1 MKLNIK
7 IPTSLKDI
15 TLRQYKKFLKIQES
29 VKEQKFLN
37 AKMIEI
43 LCDVKLEKVML
54 LQLNDSQEIV
64 KLLSNM
70 FDEKPA
76 LITRFKLNG
85 IEYGFHPELDDLTL
99 GEYID
104 LDTFIGDWDNM
115 EKAMNVLYRPV
126 LVKLKD
132 KYNIEEY
139 RTETS
144 EKLLDMP
151 MDAAMSSIFF
161 LWNLGLDLSTTM
173 TNSLE
178 EEEGNEA
185 LTQYLTSQRNGVG
198 ISQFTDSLKGILE
211 DLKISLN

>member
-178 EEEGNEA
+178 EEKGNEA

>member
-185 LTQYLTSQRNGVG
+185 LTQYLTSQANGVG
-198 ISQFTDSLKGILE
+198 TSQFMDSLT
-211 DLKISLN
+211 DVLKNLKVSLN